1 MVKSTVS
8 IRYLVL
14 GLLTR
19 KPMTG
24 YDIKGLLES
33 FSWLIGS
40 PSYGSLYPALH
51 SLLDDQWV
59 AVKIESNEEKPSRK
73 VYRITAAGHK
83 ALKSWIKK
91 SVDRDPSLKA
101 FLMHLILAD
110 NYPREGLVAYLNHRY
125 SQVEEQRAVLRE
137 MLEDEARGKE
147 MIQQPLALHY
157 GLAMANMELQWL
169 ESTLEELT

>member
-1 MVKSTVS
+1 MAKSTVN

-14 GLLTR
+14 GLLTQ

-51 SLLDDQWV
+51 GLLDDELV
-59 AVKIESNEEKPSRK
+59 ALKVESNEEKPSRK
-73 VYRITAAGHK
+73 VYRITEAGHE
-83 ALKSWIKK
+83 ALKQWIDKP
-91 SVDRDPSLKA
+91 VVRDPSLKA

-110 NYPREGLVAYLNHRY
+110 NYPREGLIAYLNQRH
-125 SQVEEQRAVLRE
+125 SQVMEQRAALRE
-137 MLEDEARGKE
+137 MLENDDLREE
-147 MIQQPLALHY
+147 TLQQPLAMQY

-169 ESTLEELT
+169 ENTLEELT